1 MGCRTYTSKDVAW
14 EDDWTSDIHAVIEDK
29 SFKPTC
35 FASSHVKDGRGN
47 VCPATIILPTLAMEA
62 KKKGKTEEEIVEA
75 FMDILDKAIHECR
88 DELLERFDWICA
100 QSPSSAD
107 FMYENGTFY
116 GYKPEEGIR
125 SALRHGSLAV
135 GQLGLAEC
143 LQILIGCNHTTDKGM
158 ELAKRI
164 EGLFKQRCAEFKQEY
179 HAMPVTER
187 QILNSMLMKAKQNK
201 GRDLTE
207 DEIKQITNY
216 CSKKFAE
223 LTPEQKISKKDTSAP
238 EEPED
243 END

>member
-1 MGCRTYTSKDVAW
+1 
-14 EDDWTSDIHAVIEDK
+14 
-29 SFKPTC
+29 
-35 FASSHVKDGRGN
+35 
-47 VCPATIILPTLAMEA
+47 
-62 KKKGKTEEEIVEA
+62 
-75 FMDILDKAIHECR
+75 
-88 DELLERFDWICA
+88 
-100 QSPSSAD
+100 
-107 FMYENGTFY
+107 
-116 GYKPEEGIR
+116 
-125 SALRHGSLAV
+125 
-135 GQLGLAEC
+135 
-143 LQILIGCNHTTDKGM
+143 M

-187 QILNSMLMKAKQNK
+187 QVLNSMLMKAKQNK

-238 EEPED
+238 KEPED

>member
-1 MGCRTYTSKDVAW
+1 
-14 EDDWTSDIHAVIEDK
+14 
-29 SFKPTC
+29 
-35 FASSHVKDGRGN
+35 
-47 VCPATIILPTLAMEA
+47 
-62 KKKGKTEEEIVEA
+62 
-75 FMDILDKAIHECR
+75 
-88 DELLERFDWICA
+88 
-100 QSPSSAD
+100 
-107 FMYENGTFY
+107 MYENGTFY

-158 ELAKRI
+158 ALAKRI

-187 QILNSMLMKAKQNK
+187 QILNSMLVKAKQNK

-207 DEIKQITNY
+207 DEVKQIANY

-223 LTPEQKISKKDTSAP
+223 LTPEQKISKRDASAP

>member
-1 MGCRTYTSKDVAW
+1 
-14 EDDWTSDIHAVIEDK
+14 
-29 SFKPTC
+29 
-35 FASSHVKDGRGN
+35 
-47 VCPATIILPTLAMEA
+47 
-62 KKKGKTEEEIVEA
+62 
-75 FMDILDKAIHECR
+75 
-88 DELLERFDWICA
+88 
-100 QSPSSAD
+100 
-107 FMYENGTFY
+107 
-116 GYKPEEGIR
+116 
-125 SALRHGSLAV
+125 
-135 GQLGLAEC
+135 
-143 LQILIGCNHTTDKGM
+143 M

-187 QILNSMLMKAKQNK
+187 QVLNSMLMKAKQNK

-223 LTPEQKISKKDTSAP
+223 LTPEQKISKRDTSAP